1 MISMNTLLIVG
12 AVILVLAV
20 WRRRDFARIVTVI
33 GAQFSKLVS
42 FFWSMD
48 PIAVYQAEVDKAAAD
63 IGDATTGLEEYRG
76 NVASM
81 ERAVTKGEKDEATLL
96 ARVKVAINNNDDNRA
111 ADHALHLKQV
121 QDKLTTDRAK
131 LATHKEAYQNNLKK
145 IEYARKTIDDRRRK
159 AADLKAELRM
169 SKVDAQLAQ
178 TSMKLNVNMTNF
190 DGLAEIEEEVNRQID
205 QNKGKE
211 QVALDLSREG
221 LEEIKE
227 QEDIQRAEAQEL
239 LAKLKADMGK
249 TPVAK

>member
-1 MISMNTLLIVG
+1 MMNTFLIIGV
-12 AVILVLAV
+12 VVLVLAV
-20 WRRRDFARIVTVI
+20 WRRKDFARIMTVI
-33 GAQFSKLVS
+33 SAQFGKLTS
-42 FFWSMD
+42 FLWSID

-81 ERAVTKGEKDEATLL
+81 ERAVAKGDKDEATLL

-111 ADHALHLKQV
+111 ADHALHLKKV
-121 QDKLTTDRAK
+121 QDKLAVDRAK
-131 LATHKEAYQNNLKK
+131 LNNHKEAYQNNLKK

-178 TSMKLNVNMTNF
+178 TSMKLNVNMTSC
-190 DGLAEIEEEVNRQID
+190 DGLAEVEEEINRQID

-221 LEEIKE
+221 LDEIKE
-227 QEDIQRAEAQEL
+227 QEDVHRAEAQEL

-249 TPVAK
+249 TPVMK